1 MKFGEM
7 TKPQMTKPMANGAK
21 VFGALALTAM
31 LVQGCDQPQQAAS
44 STRLYAVDMAG
55 GAKTCSAPRLEPTN
69 GQSNNVSMKLVN
81 DGGWCGVLA
90 SKSGHPFSAGLVT
103 TRPKSGKVYVHTV
116 GDNTRIDYTP
126 DRGFA
131 GGDTFA
137 VKLVPGD
144 ALVQV
149 DVSVSK

>member
-1 MKFGEM
+1 MKFG
-7 TKPQMTKPMANGAK
+7 QMTKPGANR
-21 VFGALALTAM
+21 VTLFGVLALTAM
-31 LVQGCDQPQQAAS
+31 LVQGCEQPQQAAS

-55 GAKTCSAPRLEPTN
+55 GAKSCSAPRVEPT
-69 GQSNNVSMKLVN
+69 GSQPTSLAMKLVN

-90 SKSGHPFSAGLVT
+90 SKSGRPFTAGLVT
-103 TRPKSGKVYVHTV
+103 IRPKSGKVYVHTV

-131 GGDTFA
+131 GGDNFT

-149 DVSVSK
+149 DVSVAK